1 MKPKYTVII
10 VSYNSKDKLMKTVES
25 CRNQSYEDFEIII
38 KDGGSSDGST
48 EFMKNEVDERIQ
60 LFSYPDN
67 GIYDGM
73 NQAIDLA
80 NGQFAIFMNCGDY
93 FYNDDTLAK
102 IDANIS
108 LDGEKADIYFGDCYV
123 RNRGGFVY
131 LPQQWKDFCCYRYTI
146 CHQAMIY
153 RMDLLRKAKFDTSFR
168 VSACIVHYIKA
179 YAVDHKNLT
188 HIPVVVCNYEGGGI
202 SDTTRGRRESLWAQY
217 SYLSKCFGKKHSKYL
232 LRMLFSGQLL
242 KQLISVTPFMQPL
255 YEHAAKL
262 VYRRKVRK

>member
-10 VSYNSKDKLMKTVES
+10 VSYNSQNGLKKTVES

-48 EFMKNEVDERIQ
+48 DFLKNETDERTR
-60 LFSYPDN
+60 FYSSPDN

-80 NGQFAIFMNCGDY
+80 NGQYALFMNCGDY
-93 FYNDDTLAK
+93 FYSDDTLAQ
-102 IDANIS
+102 IDASIS
-108 LDGEKADIYFGDCYV
+108 LDGGKADIYFGDCYV

-131 LPQQWKDFCCYRYTI
+131 LPEQWNDFCCYRYTI

-153 RMDLLRKAKFDTSFR
+153 RTDMLQKAKFDISCR
-168 VSACIVHYIKA
+168 ISACIVHYIKA
-179 YAVDHKNLT
+179 YAVDHKILT
-188 HIPVVVCNYEGGGI
+188 HIPVVVCNYEGGGV
-202 SDTTRGRRESLWAQY
+202 SDTTRGRRESLRAQY
-217 SYLSKCFGKKHSKYL
+217 SYLSKCFGNKHLQYMMK
-232 LRMLFSGQLL
+232 MLFSGQLL

-255 YEHAAKL
+255 YEYAAKL